1 MQFRTFDISGPLEI
15 LPTRHAD
22 ERGYFAEIY
31 REDRFFE
38 QVGPIEFVQENQ
50 SLSVR
55 QGTLRGIHYQTAP
68 FAQGKLV
75 RCTSGAIF
83 DVAVDLRHGSPSF
96 GCWIAVELSAELAN
110 QLWIPAGFGH
120 AFCTLQPGSTVS
132 YKVTAYYSGPND
144 GGVLWNDPEI
154 GVIWPA
160 VADPDTLSAKD
171 RVQPRLADLPVL
183 FQMPNPT
190 SKPNLTSKES

>member
-1 MQFRTFDISGPLEI
+1 MQFRAFDIAGPLEI
-15 LPTRHAD
+15 IPARHVD

-31 REDRFFE
+31 RQDRFFE
-38 QVGPIEFVQENQ
+38 QAGPIDFVQENQ

-83 DVAVDLRHGSPSF
+83 DVAVDMRHGSPTF
-96 GCWIAVELSAELAN
+96 GRWIAVELSSELGN

-120 AFCTLQPGSTVS
+120 AFCTLQPHSTVS

-144 GGVLWNDPEI
+144 GGVLWNDPAI
-154 GVIWPA
+154 GIVWPD
-160 VADPDTLSAKD
+160 VADPETLSAKD
-171 RVQPRLADLPVL
+171 RVQPTLAELPVL
-183 FQMPNPT
+183 FQMEN
-190 SKPNLTSKES
+190 

>member
-1 MQFRTFDISGPLEI
+1 MQFRTFDIAGPVEI
-15 LPTRHAD
+15 IPTRHVD

-38 QVGPIEFVQENQ
+38 QAGSIRFVQENQ
-50 SLSVR
+50 SLSAR
-55 QGTLRGIHYQTAP
+55 AGTLRGIHYQTDP

-83 DVAVDLRHGSPSF
+83 DVAVDLRHGSRSF
-96 GCWIAVELSAELAN
+96 GEWIAVELSPALAN

-120 AFCTLQPGSTVS
+120 AFCTLQPDSTVA

-144 GGVLWNDPEI
+144 GGTAWNDPAI
-154 GVIWPA
+154 GIDWPA
-160 VADPDTLSAKD
+160 VLDPDTLSAKD
-171 RVQPRLADLPVL
+171 RVQPLLADLPIL
-183 FQMPNPT
+183 FRME
-190 SKPNLTSKES
+190 K

>member
-15 LPTRHAD
+15 VPARHID
-22 ERGYFAEIY
+22 ERGYFAEVY
-31 REDRFFE
+31 REDRFRD
-38 QVGPIEFVQENQ
+38 QAGSIEFVQENQ

-96 GCWIAVELSAELAN
+96 GAWIAVELSAELAN

-120 AFCTLQPGSTVS
+120 AFCTLQPNSTVS

-144 GGVLWNDPEI
+144 GGVLWNDPAI
-154 GVIWPA
+154 GIVWPD
-160 VADPDTLSAKD
+160 VTDPDTLSAKD
-171 RVQPRLADLPVL
+171 RVQPKLADLPVL
-183 FQMPNPT
+183 FQMEN
-190 SKPNLTSKES
+190 

>member
-1 MQFRTFDISGPLEI
+1 MQFRTFDIAGPLEI
-15 LPTRHAD
+15 IPTRHVD

-31 REDRFFE
+31 REDRFRE
-38 QVGPIEFVQENQ
+38 QAGAIEFVQENQ
-50 SLSVR
+50 SLSAR

-96 GCWIAVELSAELAN
+96 GQWIAVELSAELAN

-120 AFCTLQPGSTVS
+120 AFCTLQPDSTVC

-144 GGVLWNDPEI
+144 GGVLWNDPAI
-154 GVIWPA
+154 GIEWPS
-160 VADPDTLSAKD
+160 VVDPDTLSAKD
-171 RVQPRLADLPVL
+171 RVQPLLSELPIL
-183 FQMPNPT
+183 FHLEN
-190 SKPNLTSKES
+190 

>member
-1 MQFRTFDISGPLEI
+1 MQFRTFDIAGPLEI
-15 LPTRHAD
+15 IPTRHVD
-22 ERGYFAEIY
+22 ERGYFAETY
-31 REDRFFE
+31 RDDRFRE
-38 QVGPIEFVQENQ
+38 QAGPIDFVQENQ

-83 DVAVDLRHGSPSF
+83 DVAVDMRHGSPSF
-96 GCWIAVELSAELAN
+96 GKWIAVELSAELAN

-120 AFCTLQPGSTVS
+120 AFCTLQPSSTVC

-144 GGVLWNDPEI
+144 GGVLWNDPAI
-154 GVIWPA
+154 GIVWPD
-160 VADPDTLSAKD
+160 VADIDTLSAKD
-171 RVQPRLADLPVL
+171 RVQPKLAELPVL
-183 FQMPNPT
+183 FRMPVL
-190 SKPNLTSKES
+190 PNQES

>member
-1 MQFRTFDISGPLEI
+1 MQFRKFDISGPVEI
-15 LPTRHAD
+15 TPTRHAD

-31 REDRFFE
+31 REDRFRE
-38 QVGPIEFVQENQ
+38 QAGEIDFVQENQ
-50 SLSVR
+50 SLSAR

-96 GCWIAVELSAELAN
+96 GRWIAVELSAGKAN

-120 AFCTLQPGSTVS
+120 AFCTLLPDSTVC

-144 GGVLWNDPEI
+144 GGVLWNDPAI
-154 GVIWPA
+154 GIVWPD

-171 RVQPRLADLPVL
+171 RIQPLLADLPIL
-183 FQMPNPT
+183 FRQEN
-190 SKPNLTSKES
+190 

>member
-1 MQFRTFDISGPLEI
+1 MQFRTFDIAGPLEI
-15 LPTRHAD
+15 TPTRHVD

-31 REDRFFE
+31 REDRFLE
-38 QVGPIEFVQENQ
+38 HAGPVHFVQENQ
-50 SLSVR
+50 SLSMK
-55 QGTLRGIHYQTAP
+55 QGTLRGIHYQTDP

-96 GCWIAVELSAELAN
+96 GQWLAVELSAEWAN

-120 AFCTLQPGSTVS
+120 AFCTLQPASTVA

-144 GGVLWNDPEI
+144 GGVLWNDPAI
-154 GVIWPA
+154 GVAWPA
-160 VADPDTLSAKD
+160 VLDPDTLSAKD
-171 RVQPRLADLPVL
+171 RVQPLLADLPVL
-183 FQMPNPT
+183 FHLEN
-190 SKPNLTSKES
+190 